1 MSTEN
6 LILGVN
12 SVVVP
17 YLIRYDS
24 LLQNGTYI
32 ITKCNSYFII
42 KCDRSLLQNASG
54 FLLQNLQF
62 YYKMCQLLQIATILL
77 QNATFFRNCDSTF
90 YFRSLTNNQY
100 KNRNTDTN

>member
-1 MSTEN
+1 M
-6 LILGVN
+6 GVN

-17 YLIRYDS
+17 YLIRCDS
-24 LLQNGTYI
+24 LLQNATYI

-62 YYKMCQLLQIATILL
+62 YYKMCPLLQIATILL